1 MELELEG
8 NATAWPLP
16 ASGGA
21 CTPWLLRTSSIL
33 QAGRGEASNLS
44 LCLTLLLRPAHLFP
58 GTLLPV
64 LPLTVFLWL
73 SSPKDPFTMQFGSSP
88 PEPQGSHSRRWRW
101 PWGGLTAPQA
111 PDLMLLA
118 SSPAS
123 QPLLRLFSHWLS
135 GSLWNMPSKFH
146 LRAFALTVSSARFP
160 RRPSPPA
167 GVCRS
172 TPDPDCT
179 T

>member
-58 GTLLPV
+58 ETLLPV

-73 SSPKDPFTMQFGSSP
+73 SSPKDPFNMQFGSSP
-88 PEPQGSHSRRWRW
+88 PEPQGITLTEMEVASGWPNSPSGSRSDASGLLPCQSALAKAVLSLAFWFSLEHAQQV
-101 PWGGLTAPQA
+101 PPQGLCTYCVLCTFPPETLTA
-111 PDLMLLA
+111 
-118 SSPAS
+118 
-123 QPLLRLFSHWLS
+123 
-135 GSLWNMPSKFH
+135 
-146 LRAFALTVSSARFP
+146 
-160 RRPSPPA
+160 
-167 GVCRS
+167 CRS
-172 TPDPDCT
+172 LQKYP
-179 T
+179 